1 MQEQPNNLYKSQ
13 LQQSVA
19 ALLLLVSASLPV
31 AANTYFPP
39 AGQWAEATPQ
49 SLQVDSTLLQE
60 AVDYAIASENPAP
73 KDQALVQ
80 ATTFGAKEP
89 YDQIIG
95 PMSVRAAANGLI
107 VYQGKV
113 IARWGDVDKVDMTH
127 SITKTFLTTVTG
139 LAWQQGLIHSFN
151 DKVAPYMPSGV
162 DLYQGGHNSQ
172 IRWEHLL
179 RQSSDW
185 QGTLWGKPDWADRPE
200 GKTPADWPNRPLRTP
215 GTYYKYNDVRMNLLA
230 LSTLYVWRKPLPQV
244 LNEQIMRPI
253 GASSTWRWVGY
264 DNSWIELDG
273 QKVQSVSGGG
283 HWGGGMFINAWDL
296 ARFGYL
302 FLQGGNWNGQQ
313 LISREFI
320 QQAST
325 GGPANRQYGFANWFL
340 NTDQKALPA
349 APASPINLEG
359 AGRNVIYLDKAH
371 DLLIVTR
378 WIGNGTELNELVGK
392 VLAALPAGK

>member
-1 MQEQPNNLYKSQ
+1 MRGLFCY
-13 LQQSVA
+13 
-19 ALLLLVSASLPV
+19 LLLLPWLSHAD
-31 AANTYFPP
+31 ATYFPP
-39 AGQWAEATPQ
+39 AGQWAEVKPQ
-49 SLQVDSTLLQE
+49 SLQVDEGLLQQ
-60 AVDYAIASENPAP
+60 AVEFAIASENTAP
-73 KDQALVQ
+73 KDQAIVQ
-80 ATTFGAKEP
+80 ATTFGAREP

-107 VYQGKV
+107 VYRGKV
-113 IARWGDVDKVDMTH
+113 IARWGNVDKVDMTH

-139 LAWQQGLIHSFN
+139 LAWQHGLIHN
-151 DKVAPYMPSGV
+151 LTDKVAPYMPSGV
-162 DLYQGGHNSQ
+162 ELYQGQHNSQ

-200 GKTPADWPNRPLRTP
+200 GKTAADWPQRPMRTP
-215 GTYYKYNDVRMNLLA
+215 GTFYKYNDVRINLLA

-244 LNEQIMRPI
+244 LNEHIMRPI
-253 GASSTWRWVGY
+253 GASSSWRWYGY

-302 FLQGGNWNGQQ
+302 FLREGNWNGKQ
-313 LISREFI
+313 LISAEFI
-320 QQAST
+320 RQART
-325 GGPANRQYGFANWFL
+325 GGPANPQYGYANWFL

-349 APASPINLEG
+349 APASAITFEG
-359 AGRNVIYLDKAH
+359 AGRNIIYLDKEH

-378 WIGNGTELNELVGK
+378 WIGNGTELNQLVSK
-392 VLAALPAGK
+392 VLLALPPGK

>member
-1 MQEQPNNLYKSQ
+1 MRGLFFCLFFISTLSNATP
-13 LQQSVA
+13 
-19 ALLLLVSASLPV
+19 
-31 AANTYFPP
+31 YFPP
-39 AGQWAEATPQ
+39 AGQWAEARPQ
-49 SLQVDSTLLQE
+49 SLQVDPTLLQQ
-60 AVDYAIASENPAP
+60 AVDYAIASENKAP
-73 KDQALVQ
+73 KDQAIVQ

-95 PMSVRAAANGLI
+95 PMSVRASANGLI

-127 SITKTFLTTVTG
+127 SITKTFLTTLTG
-139 LAWQQGLIHSFN
+139 LAWQQGLIQSLS
-151 DKVAPYMPSGV
+151 DKVARYMPEGV
-162 DLYQGGHNSQ
+162 ELYQGAHNSQ

-200 GKTPADWPNRPLRTP
+200 GKTPADWPQRPLRSP
-215 GTYYKYNDVRMNLLA
+215 GTFYKYNDVRINLLA

-273 QKVQSVSGGG
+273 QNMQSVSGGG

-302 FLQGGNWNGQQ
+302 FLRDGNWNGQQ
-313 LISREFI
+313 LISTDFI
-320 QQAST
+320 QQARS
-325 GGPANRQYGFANWFL
+325 GGPANPQYGFANWFL
-340 NTDQKALPA
+340 NTGQTALPN
-349 APASPINLEG
+349 APASAVTFEG
-359 AGRNVIYLDKAH
+359 AGRNVIYLDKAN

-378 WIGNGTELNELVGK
+378 WIGNGTELDQLVGK
-392 VLAALPAGK
+392 VLAALPATK